1 MELGLVLLQWDLMS
15 SLKFYGYY
23 PGSLKSFKSVCDTF
37 EP

>member
-1 MELGLVLLQWDLMS
+1 MELGLILLQWDLMS
-15 SLKFYGYY
+15 SLNGYY